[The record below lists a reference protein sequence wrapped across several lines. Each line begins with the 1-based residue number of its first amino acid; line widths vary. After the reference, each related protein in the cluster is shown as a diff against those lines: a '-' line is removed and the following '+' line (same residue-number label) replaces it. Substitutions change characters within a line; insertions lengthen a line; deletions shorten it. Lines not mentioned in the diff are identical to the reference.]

1 MENKQL
7 VTIKV
12 GSILEY
18 KDGDKEIVKDI
29 AINFAKSK
37 SVFLKSGEWD
47 RVLLEELKSIDG
59 IPVDQ
64 ISDVCK

>member
-7 VTIKV
+7 VKIKV

-47 RVLLEELKSIDG
+47 EVLLEKLKSIDG

-64 ISDVCK
+64 ISNVCK